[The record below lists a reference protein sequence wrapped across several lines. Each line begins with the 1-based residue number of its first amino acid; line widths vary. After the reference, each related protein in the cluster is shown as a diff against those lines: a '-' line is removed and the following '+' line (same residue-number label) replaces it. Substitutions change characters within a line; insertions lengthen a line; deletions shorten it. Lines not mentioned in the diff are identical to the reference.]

1 MEENGKKQRSYV
13 AIDLKSFYASVECA
27 ERGLDALT
35 TNLVV
40 ADKRRTEKTICLAVS
55 PSLKAHGISGRARL
69 FEVIQAVKKINAQR
83 RAQAPGRKLV
93 GSSNNAVELSQ
104 HPELALDYVIAPPRM
119 ALYLQRSTE
128 IYEIYLRHVAPE
140 DIHVYSIDEVFIDVT
155 GYLRTAGM
163 TAHEFAAMLIAD
175 VLAETGITATVGLGT
190 NLYLAKVAMDIVAKH
205 IPAGPDGARIAE
217 LDEMS
222 YRRLLWNH
230 RPLTDFWRVGLATA
244 RKLDQVGLGTM
255 GDIARAS
262 VAGPQAS
269 RNEDTLYD
277 LFGVNAELLIDHA
290 WGWEPCTLAD
300 VRAYRPES
308 NSLGSGQVLQHPYPF
323 NKTRLV
329 MREMAE
335 QLSLDL
341 VEKGLVTAQ
350 IVITVGYDKENLS
363 DPIRAMKYDGPITT
377 DHFGRSVPKHAHG
390 SINLP
395 RYTSSSRLIV
405 DAALELFDSTVNPH
419 LLARR
424 LNITACDVKREQ
436 ESTQDTPQEEQLE
449 LFADYDKDER
459 ANAVKEQELSQE
471 HRRQEAILAA
481 RRRFGKN
488 AVLKGTNLQEGATQ
502 TQRNKQIGGHQA

>member
-1 MEENGKKQRSYV
+1 METREEKQRSYV

-40 ADKRRTEKTICLAVS
+40 ADERRTEKTICLAVS

-69 FEVIQAVKKINAQR
+69 FEVIQAVNKINAR
-83 RAQAPGRKLV
+83 RKAQAPGHRLV
-93 GSSNNAVELSQ
+93 GSSSNDDELRQNPS
-104 HPELALDYVIAPPRM
+104 LALDYVIAPPRM
-119 ALYLQRSTE
+119 ALYLQRSTQ
-128 IYEIYLRHVAPE
+128 IYEIYLRHIAPE

-163 TAHEFAAMLIAD
+163 TAHEFAAMLVRD
-175 VLAETGITATVGLGT
+175 VLEQTGITATVGIGT

-205 IPAGPDGARIAE
+205 MPAGADGARIAE

-222 YRRLLWNH
+222 YRRLLWDH
-230 RPLTDFWRVGLATA
+230 RPLTDFWRVGRATA
-244 RKLDQVGLGTM
+244 RKLDQAGLGTM

-262 VAGPQAS
+262 IAGPGT
-269 RNEDTLYD
+269 RKNEDLLYD

-308 NSLGSGQVLQHPYPF
+308 NSFGSGQVLQHPYPF
-323 NKTRLV
+323 EKARLV

-341 VEKGLVTAQ
+341 VDKGRATNQ
-350 IVITVGYDKENLS
+350 IVITVGYDRKNLE
-363 DPIRAMKYDGPITT
+363 DPVIASQYDGDTTT
-377 DHFGRSVPKHAHG
+377 DFYGRTVPKHAHG
-390 SINLP
+390 SISLP
-395 RYTSSSRLIV
+395 RHTSSSRFII
-405 DAALELFDSTVNPH
+405 DAALELFDSIVDPR

-424 LNITACDVKREQ
+424 LNITACDIICEDEK
-436 ESTQDTPQEEQLE
+436 TQPAPQEEQLE
-449 LFADYDKDER
+449 LLVDYEELER
-459 ANAVKEQELSQE
+459 TAAAEAQHLAEERS
-471 HRRQEAILAA
+471 RQEAILAA
-481 RRRFGKN
+481 RKRFGKN
-488 AVLKGTNLQEGATQ
+488 AVLKGMNLQEGATQ